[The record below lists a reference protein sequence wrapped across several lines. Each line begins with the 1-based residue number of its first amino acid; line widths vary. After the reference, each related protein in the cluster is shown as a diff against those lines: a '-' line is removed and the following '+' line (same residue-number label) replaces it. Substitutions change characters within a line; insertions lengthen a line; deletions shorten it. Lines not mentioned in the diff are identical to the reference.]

1 MTPDISDYFGYGS
14 NKLPI
19 HRSDTTTCPCK
30 GCQKT
35 RGVMSGLQAVGE
47 TFRFIVYLDYMRWI
61 TRRDRKHWPDVN
73 RVDPEKLDN
82 VPT

>member
-1 MTPDISDYFGYGS
+1 
-14 NKLPI
+14 
-19 HRSDTTTCPCK
+19 
-30 GCQKT
+30 
-35 RGVMSGLQAVGE
+35 MSGLQAVGE